1 MAGVLITFN
10 FMANAQ
16 SDTPQKP
23 YVMQTLYLN
32 ASMVTPHLNLDSI
45 LKVYKQ
51 HFIDPNNY
59 VAGSKI
65 ITHWWGHDSR
75 EVIIMYELKDLDDLD
90 KAFKK
95 QRDLQEAYRKDHPDY
110 VEQIRALFAGSH
122 HADEIYRVVA
132 E

>member
-1 MAGVLITFN
+1 MAGVFIAFAV
-10 FMANAQ
+10 MANAQ
-16 SDTPQKP
+16 STAHPKP
-23 YVMQTLYLN
+23 CVVQTLYLN

-45 LKVYKQ
+45 LIVYKQ
-51 HFIDPNNY
+51 NFIDPNSY
-59 VAGSKI
+59 VTGSKI

-75 EVIIMYELKDLDDLD
+75 EVIIMYELKDLDDLG

-95 QRDLQEAYRKDHPDY
+95 QRDLQEAYRKDHQDY
-110 VEQIRALFAGSH
+110 VEQIRLLFAGSH